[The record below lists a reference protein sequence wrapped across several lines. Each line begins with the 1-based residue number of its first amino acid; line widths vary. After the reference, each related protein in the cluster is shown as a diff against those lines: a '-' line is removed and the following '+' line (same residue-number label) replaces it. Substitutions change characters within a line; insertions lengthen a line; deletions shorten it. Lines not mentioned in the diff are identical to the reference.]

1 MLLCHV
7 PNVSLMASRRN
18 TSLALAAVLVFLGLA
33 VLLVSEDADEGA
45 GPPAPVGNGF
55 DADRAFADLRAQVEL
70 GPRPS
75 GSAANEEQAELLAAK
90 LEQAGAEEVAIQRP
104 YANVVGVIGGSE
116 PGYVVVG
123 AHHDTKDVPG
133 LLGANDGASG
143 VAVVLELARTL
154 PNPMPGP
161 SIALALFDAEEAR
174 GDRPFEA
181 DGTRGS
187 RQYIEL
193 ASGETEEAQGAPPLE
208 EIEAMVLFDM
218 VGDCDLQIPRE
229 FSSDEELYELFA
241 DAAAG
246 DPFTGTTGSISDDHV
261 PFLQAGIPAVDLID
275 FSYGP
280 GGTPGAYWH
289 TTDDT
294 LDKVCPESL
303 DAVGEAA
310 LEAIPAIGAD
320 AGGAAVPGAA
330 EQP

>member
-1 MLLCHV
+1 MLLRHG

-18 TSLALAAVLVFLGLA
+18 TWLAIAAVLMFAGLA
-33 VLLVSEDADEGA
+33 LFLVSDHDDDVEA
-45 GPPAPVGNGF
+45 PPPSARGGF

-75 GSAANEEQAELLAAK
+75 GSEANEEQAQLLAERLIA
-90 LEQAGAEEVAIQRP
+90 AGAEGVEIQTP
-104 YANVVGVIGGSE
+104 YRNVVGVIPGSE

-123 AHHDTKDVPG
+123 AHHDTEDIPG

-154 PNPMPGP
+154 PNPLPGP
-161 SIALALFDAEEAR
+161 SVALALFDAEEAR
-174 GDRPFEA
+174 GDRPFEV

-187 RQYIEL
+187 RQYVEL
-193 ASGETEEAQGAPPLE
+193 AASGEQGTPPLG

-229 FSSDEELYELFA
+229 LNSDEGLYELFA
-241 DAAAG
+241 EAAAG
-246 DPFTGTTGSISDDHV
+246 APFQGETGPISDDHV
-261 PFLQAGIPAVDLID
+261 PFLEAGIPAVDLID
-275 FSYGP
+275 FTYGP

-289 TTDDT
+289 TTEDT

-310 LEAIPAIGAD
+310 LEAIPAIG
-320 AGGAAVPGAA
+320 GR
-330 EQP
+330 

>member
-1 MLLCHV
+1 MLLCHA

-18 TSLALAAVLVFLGLA
+18 SWLALAAVLVFVGLA
-33 VLLVSEDADEGA
+33 LALASDHADDG
-45 GPPAPVGNGF
+45 GGTPAPAGSGF

-70 GPRPS
+70 GPRPA
-75 GSAANEEQAELLAAK
+75 GSEANREQAELLATR
-90 LEQAGAEEVAIQRP
+90 LEQAGAENVVIQEP
-104 YANVVGVIGGSE
+104 YLNVVGVIAGSE
-116 PGYVVVG
+116 PGYVVLG
-123 AHHDTKDVPG
+123 AHHDTKDIPG
-133 LLGANDGASG
+133 LVGANDGASG

-161 SIALALFDAEEAR
+161 SVALALFDAEEAR

-187 RQYIEL
+187 RQYVEL

-208 EIEAMVLFDM
+208 EIEAMVLFDL

-241 DAAAG
+241 EAAGG

-261 PFLQAGIPAVDLID
+261 PFLRAGIPAVDLID

-289 TTDDT
+289 TTEDT

-303 DAVGEAA
+303 EAVGEAA
-310 LEAIPAIGAD
+310 LEAIPAISAG
-320 AGGAAVPGAA
+320 AGGTAVPGGA